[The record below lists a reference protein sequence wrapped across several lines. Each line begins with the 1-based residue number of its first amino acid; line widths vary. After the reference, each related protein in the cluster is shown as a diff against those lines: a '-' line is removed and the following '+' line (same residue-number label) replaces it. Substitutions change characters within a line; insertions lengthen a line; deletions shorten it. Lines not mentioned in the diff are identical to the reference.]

1 MKKQV
6 IKFWD
11 KIIVVLLGIAGVLG
25 SCDKPKPEYGM
36 AIPEYGTPYVMYE
49 LKGIVSD
56 KETSNP
62 IPNIQII
69 RNNWDTLYTDTDGK
83 YTVKQFA
90 YGYGMRYSLKFE
102 DIDGEENGGDFET
115 QEVEVKFTQADQ
127 VEKGKF
133 AKTQNIALEK
143 KK

>member
-1 MKKQV
+1 MAKQV
-6 IKFWD
+6 IEFWD
-11 KIIVVLLGIAGVLG
+11 KIIGVLLGGIGIIGVFN
-25 SCDKPKPEYGM
+25 SCLKMYGPPDVEY
-36 AIPEYGTPYVMYE
+36 ANLYE
-49 LKGIVSD
+49 LNGIVID

-133 AKTQNIALEK
+133 VKTQNIALEK